1 MSSITNK
8 RIPFGGRLAKFVV
21 QRGPGTNTEITQG
34 MEFTVIGI
42 LFGMSC
48 MGSFIQRVSG
58 FGFGIFVM
66 TMLPYLLPSYGEA
79 TALSGMLAGSMS
91 LIVAIRMRRY
101 IVWREV
107 LPILCTFTV
116 VSLGAIF
123 AVTSFDEKFLKHILG
138 GILIAVSI
146 YFFFISEKIR
156 LKATYFVQVVLGIVS
171 GIMGGLFA
179 MQGPPAVLYFLA
191 SCETKEK
198 YIAQT
203 QTYFVLGNMMM
214 TLFRF
219 RAGFVTADVGTAYAY
234 GLIAVTIGAS
244 IGSKVVKKI
253 SHKVL
258 KKIVYVY
265 MAISGI
271 VALLA

>member
-1 MSSITNK
+1 MELSAVI
-8 RIPFGGRLAKFVV
+8 ILLAFC
-21 QRGPGTNTEITQG
+21 
-34 MEFTVIGI
+34 
-42 LFGMSC
+42 C

-91 LIVAIRMRRY
+91 VVVAFRMRRH
-101 IVWREV
+101 IVWKEV
-107 LPILCTFTV
+107 LPILAVFTV
-116 VSLGAIF
+116 ISFF
-123 AVTSFDEKFLKHILG
+123 AVGAVANVDDKLLKHVLG
-138 GILIAVSI
+138 GILIAISV

-198 YIAQT
+198 YIAHSQA
-203 QTYFVLGNMMM
+203 YFALGNIMM
-214 TLFRF
+214 TCF
-219 RAGFVTADVGTAYAY
+219 RAGNGFVTPSVGIAYGCGIVGVIIGTA
-234 GLIAVTIGAS
+234 IG
-244 IGSKVVKKI
+244 GKVFKKI
-253 SHKVL
+253 PHKVL

-265 MAISGI
+265 MAVSGV
-271 VALLA
+271 VALCA